1 MFAKGAMG
9 AIVVAVLIL
18 MALAVILGL
27 ALARHKVRW
36 PPLAAAELAFAL
48 LSAVVLRS
56 QGFGPLSGIS
66 VIVACLAL
74 NQVIYLVEIMRRSED
89 PPEDLPNKQ
98 ADEVPRDGR
107 KDEITHDHECNTEP
121 YLPTR

>member
-1 MFAKGAMG
+1 VEWGRF
-9 AIVVAVLIL
+9 VVAILIL
-18 MALAVILGL
+18 VALAVILGL

-36 PPLAAAELAFAL
+36 PPLAAVELAFAL
-48 LSAVVLRS
+48 LSALVLRS

-74 NQVIYLVEIMRRSED
+74 NQVIYLIELMRRPED
-89 PPEDLPNKQ
+89 PPEDLPHEQ
-98 ADEVPRDGR
+98 ANEVPRDGR
-107 KDEITHDHECNTEP
+107 KDEVTHEHKCNTEP